1 MSAWQTSRS
10 CHPWFGLPV
19 NLPLTLY
26 LTTHIGV
33 EGMKKST
40 CIFFFFFKPEGDA
53 RCKNHG
59 DYFSP
64 SSSSQVPWT
73 LSALNAVGWFL
84 PVLNSYNTFWM
95 SQVHS
100 RLLDVPCELVV
111 SSQQVSKIFMNVYL
125 KSSYSNI
132 SSNISTIFDH
142 LYCAVC
148 LVYINL
154 VIRIIV

>member
-1 MSAWQTSRS
+1 M
-10 CHPWFGLPV
+10 
-19 NLPLTLY
+19 
-26 LTTHIGV
+26 
-33 EGMKKST
+33 
-40 CIFFFFFKPEGDA
+40 
-53 RCKNHG
+53 
-59 DYFSP
+59 
-64 SSSSQVPWT
+64 
-73 LSALNAVGWFL
+73 
-84 PVLNSYNTFWM
+84 LNSYNTFWM

-100 RLLDVPCELVV
+100 YHLDVPCELVV
-111 SSQQVSKIFMNVYL
+111 SSQQVSKIFVNVYL